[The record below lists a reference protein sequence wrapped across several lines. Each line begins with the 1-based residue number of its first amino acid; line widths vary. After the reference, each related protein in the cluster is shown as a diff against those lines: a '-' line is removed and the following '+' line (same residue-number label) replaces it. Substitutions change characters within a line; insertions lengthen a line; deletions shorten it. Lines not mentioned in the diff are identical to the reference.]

1 MAASR
6 AGGRAEPL
14 HAITFCGESTGKG
27 TTEERRSRKRKLRQP
42 VRYQIRKLSFPR
54 PTSGRWHTDHPGEKA
69 GCYAKGKFRIIAGR
83 RVNKGLGMLH
93 MSSAKLRA
101 SKSSSFQNTFMKR
114 SSEPESATPSC
125 RSDYSQSPEQLKLIF
140 GPVVSA
146 HAFQYGSRSMRKRRR
161 SSLIHSF
168 F

>member
-1 MAASR
+1 MLSPSTLPQSGAV
-6 AGGRAEPL
+6 
-14 HAITFCGESTGKG
+14 STGKG
-27 TTEERRSRKRKLRQP
+27 TTEERRSRKAQAPATCALPDSKIEFSPPHLGA
-42 VRYQIRKLSFPR
+42 LALGS
-54 PTSGRWHTDHPGEKA
+54 PGEKA
-69 GCYAKGKFRIIAGR
+69 GCYAKGRFRIIAGM